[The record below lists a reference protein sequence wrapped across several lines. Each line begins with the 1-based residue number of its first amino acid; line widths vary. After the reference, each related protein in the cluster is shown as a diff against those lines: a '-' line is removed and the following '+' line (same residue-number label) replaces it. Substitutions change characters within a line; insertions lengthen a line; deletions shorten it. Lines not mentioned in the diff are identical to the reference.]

1 MTATDKVNVLLVD
14 DQPAK
19 LLAYEVILRDL
30 GQNLIKASCGREALE
45 VLLKIDVAIVLI
57 DVCMPELDGFQLA
70 AMIRDHPRF
79 EKTAII
85 FISAIHLSDVDRL
98 RGYEMGAVDYVPVP
112 VIPEVLRAK
121 VRVFAELHRKT
132 RQLEQLNSELE
143 RRVEERTSDL
153 VASNARLLES
163 ERRRSLALA
172 AGQMGS
178 WDLDV
183 VNGDWSWD
191 EGQYRIFGVDPAT
204 FSVSAN
210 SLRAL
215 VHPEDWAQVRATIT
229 GMSQNERT
237 HQAEFRIRRPNGELR
252 WCIGTTTVTFG
263 EDAEIVRLGG
273 VTIDITDRKE
283 AEEHQALLARE
294 VDHRA
299 RNALAVIQSIVRL
312 TRAKSIDDYKNS
324 VEGRITALARAH
336 TLLSESR
343 WHGADLCTIVAEELA
358 PYRASHG
365 ERIITSGPAIAL
377 QPAVAQTL
385 ALALHELATNAAK
398 YGALS
403 VDTGM
408 LRLSWEVQPRLLLLE
423 WKESGGPAAPH
434 PSPRGFGMKLISTSI
449 DQQLCGKVQFDWD
462 GPGLRCAISIPLQKS
477 VGPAVEDTPK
487 WNEATS
493 PKFSVQLVSP
503 RVLLV
508 EDEALVAMMMQEFL
522 IGLGC
527 SVVGPFGTTATA
539 LAAVS
544 NEDLDFAIL
553 DINLGGELV
562 YPVADVLAWRGL
574 PFLFITGYDVDSIDE
589 RFRHVPVLQKP
600 ISRESLRKI
609 FAVSEDETPDAKRD
623 ADPDDVVIKAPKQ
636 RRAKAVQ
643 APLSPDPSKAA
654 V

>member
-1 MTATDKVNVLLVD
+1 MASNDKVNVLLVD

-19 LLAYEVILRDL
+19 LMAYEVILRDL
-30 GQNLIKASCGREALE
+30 GENLVKASSGREALE
-45 VLLKIDVAIVLI
+45 VLLKTDVAIVLI

-70 AMIRDHPRF
+70 AMIREHPRF

-121 VRVFAELHRKT
+121 VKVFAELHRKT
-132 RQLEQLNSELE
+132 RQLEQLNVELE
-143 RRVEERTSDL
+143 RRVAERTADL
-153 VASNARLLES
+153 SASNERLVES

-178 WDLDV
+178 WDWDIV
-183 VNGDWSWD
+183 KNDWIWD

-204 FSVSAN
+204 FTVN
-210 SLRAL
+210 LGNLKDL
-215 VHPEDWAQVRATIT
+215 VHPEDWERMRA
-229 GMSQNERT
+229 SVSAVSKEERT
-237 HQAEFRIRRPNGELR
+237 HQSEFRIRRPNGEVR
-252 WCIGTTTVTFG
+252 WCIGTTTLTF
-263 EDAEIVRLGG
+263 DADGRMGRLGG

-312 TRAKSIDDYKNS
+312 TRAKSIDEYREA

-343 WHGADLCTIVAEELA
+343 WHGADLCTLVSEELA
-358 PYRASHG
+358 PYRAVHG
-365 ERIITSGPAIAL
+365 AKIATSGPAVSL

-403 VDTGM
+403 VDGGT
-408 LRLSWEVQPRLLLLE
+408 LALTWEAQPNTLSLE
-423 WKESGGPAAPH
+423 WKESGGPPAPH
-434 PSPRGFGMKLISTSI
+434 PAPRGFGMKLISTSI
-449 DQQLCGKVQFDWD
+449 DQQLSGEAKFDW
-462 GPGLRCAISIPLQKS
+462 GATGLHCTISIPLQKS
-477 VGPAVEDTPK
+477 GGAPIASIRKCSEAEIPNLPAG
-487 WNEATS
+487 
-493 PKFSVQLVSP
+493 LVRP

-522 IGLGC
+522 NSLGC
-527 SVVGPFGTTATA
+527 SVLGPFTAAAAA
-539 LAAVS
+539 LSAAD
-544 NEDLDFAIL
+544 NQDFDFAIL
-553 DINLGGELV
+553 DVNLGNELV
-562 YPVADVLAWRGL
+562 YPVADVLVWRGL
-574 PFLFITGYDVDSIDE
+574 PFIFVTGYDVDSIDP
-589 RFRHVPVLQKP
+589 RFKMVPILQKP
-600 ISRESLRKI
+600 ISKESLHKI
-609 FAVSEDETPDAKRD
+609 IAVQPNESARPQSANPGGKGVRRL
-623 ADPDDVVIKAPKQ
+623 
-636 RRAKAVQ
+636 RRAKS
-643 APLSPDPSKAA
+643 APLPADPTKAT